1 MLSGLIVKTKDIEYI
16 DEIFIKEGK
25 NNQKEN
31 DSHYLDVNKNERQ
44 KDEDDMEID
53 LVRE

>member
-1 MLSGLIVKTKDIEYI
+1 MFSALVVKTKDIEYI

-25 NNQKEN
+25 NHQKED
-31 DSHYLDVNKNERQ
+31 DSHYLDVNKKDRQ

-53 LVRE
+53 IVR